1 MKHILSSVKLLIV
14 ISVFLA
20 CYSCNQLPSHD
31 QLTEEIVVDP
41 ALDSLFI
48 WLNKNNMF
56 NGAVAIKKEGKL
68 LLKKGYGFAN
78 YHRNDRFQPSTSME
92 IASVSKQFT
101 ATAIALLI
109 QEGKIGLEDTV
120 KKYLGEDFPYEGV
133 TIKNLVTHTSG
144 IPDYEDYFKSNWD
157 TTKIATNA
165 DIVRYFKTE
174 KPGGLLPGQYYHYSN
189 SGYILLAEI
198 VEAVS
203 GETLDTFLNNQIF
216 SVANMK
222 QSGFYHRDSIWNIQG
237 YAPAYM
243 IGGKECHYSKPEHLP
258 KKNYYRFLS
267 GRFGSGRQSSSVD
280 DLIKWDS
287 ILYTDEILTERGR
300 ALAYTIYPS
309 RKVSADFAFRAP
321 IYYRKSL
328 GKLFYLT
335 GSWAGNQSYIKRY
348 IDQKSVI
355 VLLNNTHS
363 PYMKEVRSILDDY
376 LEGKPLRR
384 PRVRAV
390 EQLKRDICN
399 LNLHNLKEWKLEHPG
414 MIWDLSLIHI

>member
-144 IPDYEDYFKSNWD
+144 IPDYEDYFKQ
-157 TTKIATNA
+157 IG
-165 DIVRYFKTE
+165 IQPR
-174 KPGGLLPGQYYHYSN
+174 LLPTLILFAISRLKNLGDYYQ
-189 SGYILLAEI
+189 G
-198 VEAVS
+198 
-203 GETLDTFLNNQIF
+203 
-216 SVANMK
+216 
-222 QSGFYHRDSIWNIQG
+222 SIITIQIQG
-237 YAPAYM
+237 IFYW
-243 IGGKECHYSKPEHLP
+243 P
-258 KKNYYRFLS
+258 KL
-267 GRFGSGRQSSSVD
+267 
-280 DLIKWDS
+280 
-287 ILYTDEILTERGR
+287 
-300 ALAYTIYPS
+300 
-309 RKVSADFAFRAP
+309 
-321 IYYRKSL
+321 
-328 GKLFYLT
+328 
-335 GSWAGNQSYIKRY
+335 
-348 IDQKSVI
+348 
-355 VLLNNTHS
+355 
-363 PYMKEVRSILDDY
+363 
-376 LEGKPLRR
+376 
-384 PRVRAV
+384 
-390 EQLKRDICN
+390 
-399 LNLHNLKEWKLEHPG
+399 
-414 MIWDLSLIHI
+414 

>member
-56 NGAVAIKKEGKL
+56 NGAGAIKKEGNV
-68 LLKKGYGFAN
+68 LLKKGIGFAN
-78 YHRNDRFQPSTSME
+78 YHRNDLFQPSTSME

-133 TIKNLVTHTSG
+133 PIKNLVTHTSG

-203 GETLDTFLNNQIF
+203 GETLDTF
-216 SVANMK
+216 
-222 QSGFYHRDSIWNIQG
+222 
-237 YAPAYM
+237 
-243 IGGKECHYSKPEHLP
+243 
-258 KKNYYRFLS
+258 
-267 GRFGSGRQSSSVD
+267 
-280 DLIKWDS
+280 
-287 ILYTDEILTERGR
+287 
-300 ALAYTIYPS
+300 
-309 RKVSADFAFRAP
+309 
-321 IYYRKSL
+321 
-328 GKLFYLT
+328 
-335 GSWAGNQSYIKRY
+335 
-348 IDQKSVI
+348 
-355 VLLNNTHS
+355 
-363 PYMKEVRSILDDY
+363 
-376 LEGKPLRR
+376 
-384 PRVRAV
+384 
-390 EQLKRDICN
+390 
-399 LNLHNLKEWKLEHPG
+399 
-414 MIWDLSLIHI
+414 